1 MAALS
6 NQPGGAISANVTG
19 VCAVGRLRSVLPRSK
34 WPMERNDTG
43 KYLRLQLLFLV
54 LILVTETK

>member
-1 MAALS
+1 MEWEKYYYFFEMAY
-6 NQPGGAISANVTG
+6 NVTG
-19 VCAVGRLRSVLPRSK
+19 VYAVGRLRSVLSRSK

-43 KYLRLQLLFLV
+43 KYSRLQLLFLV